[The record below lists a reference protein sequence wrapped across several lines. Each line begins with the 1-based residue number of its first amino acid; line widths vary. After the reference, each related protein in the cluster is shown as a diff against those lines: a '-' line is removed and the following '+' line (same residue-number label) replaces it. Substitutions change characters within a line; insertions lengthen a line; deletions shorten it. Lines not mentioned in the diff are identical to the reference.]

1 LKPER
6 GSENYKPQTTNSLQ
20 LMNKIFL
27 VARREFLTRVQKKTF
42 LLTTIL
48 LPLIIFLFYAL
59 IIYFSVNTGST
70 LNIAVADNANIF
82 TGQIDSTD
90 EVHFT
95 FVQNETPES
104 LKSKLD
110 AGIYNGYVYVPAST
124 NVLHTDSIQLIS
136 AKSIALLSRGRIQDA
151 INKKLREKKL
161 LTLNNITQSQLDSV
175 QHDVAVKFSTVRGN
189 EDSDTKAGFSYAV
202 GYISGFLIYIILF
215 IYGTMVMRGVME
227 EKVSRIAEVIV
238 SSVKPF
244 QLMMGKIFGIG
255 AVGLVQFI
263 IWVILV
269 NGLFIL
275 LPVIFP
281 GLTGHA
287 QNLPV
292 QPGGMAAAQATQNSG
307 AFNELMHGLHEINF
321 PLIIGCFIFYF
332 LGGYLLYSSLFA
344 AVGSAVNEDP
354 QDAQSLL
361 LPITM
366 PIIFGIVI
374 MTKAVN
380 DPSSDLAVFGS
391 LFPLFSPIVMMAR
404 IAHGVPDVVPYW
416 QLAASMLFLILG
428 FLLTTWIAAKI
439 YRTGILLYGK
449 KVTWKEMWKWA
460 FRKS

>member
-1 LKPER
+1 
-6 GSENYKPQTTNSLQ
+6 
-20 LMNKIFL
+20 MNKIAL
-27 VARREFLTRVQKKTF
+27 VAKREFLTRVQKKTF

-48 LPLIIFLFYAL
+48 LPLIIFLFYAM
-59 IIYFSVNTGST
+59 IIYFSVNTGNT

-82 TGQIDSTD
+82 NGEIDSTD
-90 EVHFT
+90 EVHFS
-95 FVQNETPES
+95 FVQNETPAS
-104 LKSKLD
+104 LNSKLD
-110 AGIYNGYVYVPAST
+110 KGIYDGYVYIPASA
-124 NVLHTDSIQLIS
+124 NILRVDSIQLKS
-136 AKSIALLSRGRIQDA
+136 AKSIALISRGRIQDV
-151 INKKLREKKL
+151 INKKLRQKKL

-175 QHDVAVKFSTVRGN
+175 QRDVGVRFSTAGGN
-189 EDSDTKAGFSYAV
+189 EDSDRKAGFSYGV

-281 GLTGHA
+281 GLMGHA
-287 QNLPV
+287 QSMPV
-292 QPGGMAAAQATQNSG
+292 QPGGMAAAQAAQSSG
-307 AFNELMHGLHEINF
+307 AFTELMQGLHEINF

-344 AVGSAVNEDP
+344 AVGSSVNEDP

-366 PIIFGIVI
+366 PIVFGIVI

-380 DPSSDLAVFGS
+380 DPSSGIAVFGS

-416 QLAASMLFLILG
+416 QLAASMLFLVLG